1 MENKNGKIRLISLIF
16 TAVVMIVVSVS
27 GYTEVKGK
35 ADVNE
40 LHIFDNKESIR
51 ELSNKFDK
59 KIDSQ
64 SKDITKILLT
74 VEYLKAK
81 TELK

>member
-1 MENKNGKIRLISLIF
+1 
-16 TAVVMIVVSVS
+16 MIVVSVS

-35 ADVNE
+35 TNVNE
-40 LHIFDNKESIR
+40 LHISYNKESIR